1 MKHTY
6 GVVHANIRCL
16 DCKWGTASYKNAQAI
31 AAIHARKY
39 KHRVEGEI
47 TIQIIYDGREVIK

>member
-1 MKHTY
+1 MKRTY

-16 DCKWGTASYKNAQAI
+16 DCEWETTSYKNAQAI

-39 KHRVEGEI
+39 KHRIEGEI
-47 TIQIIYDGREVIK
+47 GIHITYDGREASQ

>member
-6 GVVHANIRCL
+6 GVVHANICCL
-16 DCKWGTASYKNAQAI
+16 DCEWETASYKNAQAI

-47 TIQIIYDGREVIK
+47 TIQIIYDGKEASK